1 MEEGNNMAIKFK
13 VDTARRVADSIS
25 KVFLSLHLAPQGY
38 YLLTTI
44 GRKSGI
50 PRSNPVTLI
59 EEGEHSWLVSPYGNV
74 SWVYNAKASGKVTLT
89 RNGKSETV
97 AIRECSAE
105 QAASVLRKYV
115 TRVAVTRPYFDVG
128 VDSSD
133 EAYIAEA
140 PKHPVFEILHS
151 DA

>member
-1 MEEGNNMAIKFK
+1 MAIKFK
-13 VDTARRVADSIS
+13 VDASRRVANAVT
-25 KVFLSLHLAPQGY
+25 KAFLSLHLAPKGY

-44 GRKSGI
+44 GRKSGE
-50 PRSNPVTLI
+50 PRLNPVTLI
-59 EEGEHSWLVSPYGNV
+59 EEGKKRWLVSPYGNV

-105 QAASVLRKYV
+105 QAALVLRKYV
-115 TRVAVTRPYFDVG
+115 INVAITRPYFDVG
-128 VDSSD
+128 VDSSE

-140 PKHPVFEILHS
+140 PKHPVFEII
-151 DA
+151 A

>member
-1 MEEGNNMAIKFK
+1 MAIKFK
-13 VDTARRVADSIS
+13 VDASRRVANAVT
-25 KVFLSLHLAPQGY
+25 KAFLSLHLAPKGY

-44 GRKSGI
+44 GRKSGE

-59 EEGEHSWLVSPYGNV
+59 EEGKKRWLVSPYGSV

-97 AIRECSAE
+97 VIRECSAE
-105 QAASVLRKYV
+105 QAALVLRKYV
-115 TRVAVTRPYFDVG
+115 INVAITRPYFDVG
-128 VDSSD
+128 VDSSE

-140 PKHPVFEILHS
+140 PKHPVFEII
-151 DA
+151 A

>member
-1 MEEGNNMAIKFK
+1 MAIKFK
-13 VDTARRVADSIS
+13 VDASRRVADAVT
-25 KVFLSLHLAPQGY
+25 KAFLSLHLAPKGY

-44 GRKSGI
+44 GRKSGE

-59 EEGEHSWLVSPYGNV
+59 EEDDRRWLVSPYGNV
-74 SWVYNAKASGKVTLT
+74 SWVYNAKSSGKVTLT

-97 AIRECSAE
+97 AIRECFAE

-115 TRVAVTRPYFDVG
+115 INVAITRPYFDIG
-128 VDSSD
+128 VDSPE

-140 PKHPVFEILHS
+140 PKHPVFEII
-151 DA
+151 A